1 MAADEDPAQALA
13 RTSND
18 LPEVPFELPRDPAR
32 ARSALLELLAG
43 HRNDELIL
51 VWSQP
56 KGGGLGAIDV
66 VAQAGLPDRQ
76 AVQERCAKDA
86 RLEGV
91 LRYEV
96 EFFDSRPQKVALTGA
111 FSPGVLACA
120 RGLLLEAAFVHPDDA
135 RPVVRGFF
143 GFGSTASEI
152 QTYRS
157 RLTKQLRLTGY
168 SGPSSHRTRA
178 PRVRMGAIKVDGALP
193 PEVIQRIVR
202 QNYGRFRLCYEQ
214 GLARKPNL
222 EGRVNIAFVIDKSG
236 EVKGPKNAGSDLPDA
251 AVVRCMV
258 SAFNGISFPQPE
270 RGVVNVVYPI
280 MFSPG

>member
-1 MAADEDPAQALA
+1 
-13 RTSND
+13 
-18 LPEVPFELPRDPAR
+18 
-32 ARSALLELLAG
+32 
-43 HRNDELIL
+43 
-51 VWSQP
+51 
-56 KGGGLGAIDV
+56 
-66 VAQAGLPDRQ
+66 
-76 AVQERCAKDA
+76 
-86 RLEGV
+86 
-91 LRYEV
+91 
-96 EFFDSRPQKVALTGA
+96 
-111 FSPGVLACA
+111 
-120 RGLLLEAAFVHPDDA
+120 
-135 RPVVRGFF
+135 
-143 GFGSTASEI
+143 
-152 QTYRS
+152 
-157 RLTKQLRLTGY
+157 
-168 SGPSSHRTRA
+168 
-178 PRVRMGAIKVDGALP
+178 MGAIKVDGALP